1 MKYKKIIVSLVL
13 IISVIYILNF
23 YLASQEAYMDD
34 IRDEIIRFH
43 VKANS
48 DSKEDQDLKLK
59 VRDRILKETRD
70 LLKESTSIDETRSIM
85 KDNLDNIKSIAK
97 EVLEEEGKD
106 YDVDV
111 TFGIQK
117 FPTRKYGDLVFPA
130 GEYETLMVKIGEGK
144 GQNWWCVMFPPLCFV
159 DMANNT
165 PHAQEDLMAVL
176 SEEEVNMLLAEK
188 NPPIILKSKILEL
201 FEKTRKAAEK
211 VSAAFF
217 HLFQQVYNCFIDQ
230 LWCNVK

>member
-201 FEKTRKAAEK
+201 FEKTR
-211 VSAAFF
+211 
-217 HLFQQVYNCFIDQ
+217 NFIANK
-230 LWCNVK
+230 LAKLN

>member
-176 SEEEVNMLLAEK
+176 SEEEINMLLAEK

-201 FEKTRKAAEK
+201 FEKTR
-211 VSAAFF
+211 
-217 HLFQQVYNCFIDQ
+217 NFIANK
-230 LWCNVK
+230 LAKLN

>member
-1 MKYKKIIVSLVL
+1 MKYKKLIVSLVL
-13 IISVIYILNF
+13 IISIIYILNF
-23 YLASQEAYMDD
+23 YLTAQEAYMDD

-201 FEKTRKAAEK
+201 FEKTR
-211 VSAAFF
+211 
-217 HLFQQVYNCFIDQ
+217 NFIANK
-230 LWCNVK
+230 LAKLN